1 MIIISPLKEVAETLP
16 KRNALKTLSEP
27 TVAQNGMPE
36 ITNLPSVDYHCPT
49 KQLVT
54 NVFVFAQRSQRKG
67 GHADAMGQVERT
79 YSAASQATCSVL
91 LAPAEHFTEQVVRTG
106 HNRHGR
112 PRRATQHP
120 PCSSTAQRIRSKQN
134 HSRE

>member
-1 MIIISPLKEVAETLP
+1 MLSKLYQSLQWLKMECLKLP
-16 KRNALKTLSEP
+16 
-27 TVAQNGMPE
+27 
-36 ITNLPSVDYHCPT
+36 IYLPSVDYHCPT

-120 PCSSTAQRIRSKQN
+120 PCSAYGVSKT
-134 HSRE
+134 